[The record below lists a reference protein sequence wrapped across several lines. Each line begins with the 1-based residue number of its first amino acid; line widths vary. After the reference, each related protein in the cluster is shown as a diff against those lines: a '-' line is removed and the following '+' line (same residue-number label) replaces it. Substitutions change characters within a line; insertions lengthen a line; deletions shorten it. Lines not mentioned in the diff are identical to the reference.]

1 LCVDQI
7 GQGCT
12 RGFSKVETAM
22 IKFQGAAIMGYQVVL
37 FFKKKTFYENI
48 TNIRE
53 KLNKSTH

>member
-12 RGFSKVETAM
+12 RGFSKVETKM
-22 IKFQGAAIMGYQVVL
+22 IKFQGAAKIGYQIVL
-37 FFKKKTFYENI
+37 FVKKNPFNENF

-53 KLNKSTH
+53 N